1 VTAFRLASV
10 APRLAKAR
18 DERVLELRAEAWA
31 RRRRMRQELA
41 LDRLI
46 AHRELQLVRAYG
58 TGNARYIRA
67 RERKLAEAR
76 CRRRILDEAA

>member
-1 VTAFRLASV
+1 VTGFRLESV

-18 DERVLELRAEAWA
+18 DARVLELRAEAWA

-41 LDRLI
+41 LDRLV

-58 TGNARYIRA
+58 TGNGKYIRA

-76 CRRRILDEAA
+76 RRRARLDAAA